1 MVQVWM
7 KRSWLLAA
15 VVTLCCTSAVHAQRR
30 ARVHAPR
37 AAVAPERGSYTLEAG
52 VVVDRA
58 AQSAYVMA
66 RTNEVHAL
74 DLRTGRTRWHSSAGI
89 MPLGV
94 TDAGVLAL
102 REVASGELRMV
113 VLDENS
119 GRERL
124 RCDAIALPGVG
135 TVSPDAALGYSI
147 EISMTRAEGAVA
159 VVHYEAHRSYAGGA
173 PPSPEMEAAATSNIV
188 GDVAVD
194 VQTGHRVDPIPSAL
208 PTGTANDPAQHESW
222 PGLAAPMTVGPFTVQ
237 GIDITAAAQATQGG
251 GESMQITRR
260 RHADQQEL
268 SGLHTDSPY
277 LFAMFSNDRENLIYT
292 THENDGHLPA
302 TVHVYN
308 LITGNDSPRV
318 RIMDFFPYCVV
329 ASGHLM
335 HLANDALYGD
345 AVGAGARRW
354 VHPIRVTRYQGPYPP

>member
-7 KRSWLLAA
+7 KRSWLLA
-15 VVTLCCTSAVHAQRR
+15 VVITLCCASGVHAQRR
-30 ARVHAPR
+30 ARVHAPP
-37 AAVAPERGSYTLEAG
+37 APVPQERGSYALAAG
-52 VVVDRA
+52 VIVDRA
-58 AQSAYVMA
+58 LQSAYVMA
-66 RTNEVHAL
+66 RTNEVHAV

-94 TDAGVLAL
+94 TQAGVLAL

-113 VLDENS
+113 VLDADS
-119 GRERL
+119 GREQL
-124 RCDAIALPGVG
+124 RCDAIMLPGVG
-135 TVSPDAALGYSI
+135 VVSPDAGLGYSF
-147 EISMTRAEGAVA
+147 EISMARAEGNVA
-159 VVHYEAHRSYAGGA
+159 VLHYEAHRSYVGGA
-173 PPSPEMEAAATSNIV
+173 PPSPEMEAAARSDMV

-194 VQTGHRVDPIPSAL
+194 VQTGHRVDPIPAAL
-208 PTGTANDPAQHESW
+208 PTGAANDPAQHESW
-222 PGLAAPMTVGPFTVQ
+222 PGLAAPMSVGPFTVQ
-237 GIDITAAAQATQGG
+237 GIDITASAQTTQAG

-260 RHADQQEL
+260 RHAGQEEL

-292 THENDGHLPA
+292 THENDGRLPA

-308 LITGNDSPRV
+308 LITGNDLPRV
-318 RIMDFFPYCVV
+318 QITDFFPYCVV

-335 HLANDALYGD
+335 HLGNDALYGE
-345 AVGAGARRW
+345 AVGPRARRW